1 MVDPNIVFP
10 ILELTDWVFEGEC
23 VYELET
29 KWGGPFYI
37 KENELEKHL
46 QRLIIDSEG
55 KILKVT
61 FEKIISRETT
71 IFSFF
76 MPTKILMELNLEL
89 TDRKMTLDEVKRKI
103 ISNTEKN
110 FIIKRYKEIS
120 EADFNNKLRAAPN
133 FVKLF
138 EIASM
143 EDE

>member
-23 VYELET
+23 VYELDTE
-29 KWGGPFYI
+29 WLGQFYL

-55 KILKVT
+55 KVLKVT